1 MKSLLKLLRE
11 DNKFR
16 AVQKTIAGVAD
27 SAELMAEALPP
38 GGEIKIGG
46 LWGSSAALVLAG
58 LVLNQFGS
66 GQDRSPRRVPSWV
79 LLITSSLEEAEEA
92 REDLNLF
99 LPGSAAIFEPWEDFS
114 MAGDDAS
121 VGATRWVAPTA
132 QHLQVLHPLLFPEDT
147 PHVGVGATPDTRTK
161 IIVCPIQALLQK
173 LPLPGDLTENTLQVV
188 AGKDLGQQEVVEWLV
203 DRGFKCVTMVDA
215 PGEFSLRGCILDVF
229 THSSEVPYRLEFFG
243 DRVESIR
250 LFNPDTQTSIKNLK
264 EGNILALDCRGL
276 INQTPA
282 AGAGTLLDYLPR
294 GAWVVLKEPEAIQE
308 KAKRVSQSIPWLY
321 THEEVD
327 KKWSRYTRLFLSSLP
342 FTDSGDGPATVHNFE
357 VESVERFGPGLKET
371 FAELRNLS
379 PQVRQTIVFC
389 NNEAEEKRFQ
399 ELLSGEG
406 LRLEST
412 IGRLSK
418 GFFFRDIGLLLLS
431 HHELFHRYRLK
442 REPKKPVSA
451 RPIESFV
458 ELRRGDYVVH
468 VANGIA
474 RFLGM
479 EELEHEGQKREC
491 LVLEFEGGTKLYVSA
506 SGGINLIQKY
516 IGPSEHR
523 PPLSRL
529 GGQGW
534 ARRLEEVEKAVT
546 DLAGGL
552 LEMQAL
558 REARLGIQYPQDT
571 EWQKE
576 FEAEFL
582 YEETE
587 DQLKVTREIKVDMES
602 SRPMDRLICGD
613 VGYGKTELAIRAAFK
628 VVMGGK
634 QVAVL
639 VPTTILAQQHFRTF
653 SERMADYPVRI
664 EVLSRFRSPHEQKLV
679 LEALKE
685 GAVDVVIGT
694 HRLIQRDVAFKELGL
709 VIIDEEQRFGV
720 EHKERLKGL
729 RQMVDVLTLTATP
742 IPRTL
747 HMSLLGLKD
756 ISCLTTPPQ
765 DRLAIKTFLMRYD
778 PERVRQAILF
788 ELAREGQVYFVHNR
802 VYNIKA
808 VAGGLSRIVPEARIA
823 VAHGQMPERLLEKI
837 MLDFVEGKYDV
848 LVSTTIIESGVDI
861 PNVNT
866 IFINEADYFGLAEL
880 HQLRGRVGRYK
891 HTAYAYLVLPGD
903 RPISPE
909 AEKKLKAIEEFSEL
923 GAGFKI
929 ALRDLEIRGAG
940 NILGP
945 QQHGHIQAVGYEMYC
960 QLLESAV
967 KKAKKEPLR
976 IPLEVSINLRLDAYL
991 PPSYIPDEAVRMEMY
1006 RKINR
1011 CYSREE
1017 IRTVEETLQDRF
1029 GTLPPPAENLL
1040 TERALRLAAQAYGIR
1055 SLFRTNGKLVIEVE
1069 DLKKAEACLAP
1080 LKRRIRVINENTLHL
1095 LLPGKSGSSTAGV
1108 PEVGQETVQF
1118 LRKVF
1123 NV

>member
-11 DNKFR
+11 NNKFR
-16 AVQKTIAGVAD
+16 AVQKAIVGV
-27 SAELMAEALPP
+27 ALPP
-38 GGEIKIGG
+38 GGEIRIGG
-46 LWGSSAALVLAG
+46 LWGSSAAFVLAG
-58 LVLNQFGS
+58 LAEKTH
-66 GQDRSPRRVPSWV
+66 SWI
-79 LLITSSLEEAEEA
+79 LIITSSLEEAEEA
-92 REDLNLF
+92 RDDLNLF
-99 LPGSAAIFEPWEDFS
+99 LPGSATIFEPWEDFPVT
-114 MAGDDAS
+114 GDDAS
-121 VGATRWVAPTA
+121 VGVTHRVAPTA
-132 QHLQVLHPLLFPEDT
+132 QHLQVLHPLLFPEDP

-188 AGKDLGQQEVVEWLV
+188 VGKDLGQQEVVGWLV
-203 DRGFKCVTMVDA
+203 DRGFKGVTMVEA

-229 THSSEVPYRLEFFG
+229 THSSEFPYRLEFFG

-250 LFNPDTQTSIKNLK
+250 LFSPDTQTSIKNLK
-264 EGNILALDCRGL
+264 EGNILALDCKGL
-276 INQTPA
+276 TNQTPT
-282 AGAGTLLDYLPR
+282 AGAGTLLDYLPH
-294 GAWVVLKEPEAIQE
+294 GAWVVLKEHEVIRE
-308 KAKRVSQSIPWLY
+308 KAKKVSQSIPWLY
-321 THEEVD
+321 THEEVG
-327 KKWSRYTRLFLSSLP
+327 KKWLQYNRLFLSSLP
-342 FTDSGDGPATVHNFE
+342 FTDSGDNPAAIHNFE
-357 VESVERFGPGLKET
+357 VESIERFGPGLKET

-412 IGRLSK
+412 IGGLSK

-468 VANGIA
+468 VAHGIA

-587 DQLKVTREIKVDMES
+587 DQLKVTREIKADMES

-634 QVAVL
+634 QV
-639 VPTTILAQQHFRTF
+639 T
-653 SERMADYPVRI
+653 
-664 EVLSRFRSPHEQKLV
+664 
-679 LEALKE
+679 
-685 GAVDVVIGT
+685 G
-694 HRLIQRDVAFKELGL
+694 
-709 VIIDEEQRFGV
+709 
-720 EHKERLKGL
+720 
-729 RQMVDVLTLTATP
+729 
-742 IPRTL
+742 
-747 HMSLLGLKD
+747 
-756 ISCLTTPPQ
+756 
-765 DRLAIKTFLMRYD
+765 
-778 PERVRQAILF
+778 
-788 ELAREGQVYFVHNR
+788 
-802 VYNIKA
+802 
-808 VAGGLSRIVPEARIA
+808 
-823 VAHGQMPERLLEKI
+823 
-837 MLDFVEGKYDV
+837 
-848 LVSTTIIESGVDI
+848 
-861 PNVNT
+861 
-866 IFINEADYFGLAEL
+866 
-880 HQLRGRVGRYK
+880 
-891 HTAYAYLVLPGD
+891 
-903 RPISPE
+903 
-909 AEKKLKAIEEFSEL
+909 
-923 GAGFKI
+923 
-929 ALRDLEIRGAG
+929 
-940 NILGP
+940 
-945 QQHGHIQAVGYEMYC
+945 
-960 QLLESAV
+960 
-967 KKAKKEPLR
+967 
-976 IPLEVSINLRLDAYL
+976 
-991 PPSYIPDEAVRMEMY
+991 
-1006 RKINR
+1006 
-1011 CYSREE
+1011 
-1017 IRTVEETLQDRF
+1017 
-1029 GTLPPPAENLL
+1029 
-1040 TERALRLAAQAYGIR
+1040 
-1055 SLFRTNGKLVIEVE
+1055 
-1069 DLKKAEACLAP
+1069 
-1080 LKRRIRVINENTLHL
+1080 
-1095 LLPGKSGSSTAGV
+1095 
-1108 PEVGQETVQF
+1108 
-1118 LRKVF
+1118 
-1123 NV
+1123 